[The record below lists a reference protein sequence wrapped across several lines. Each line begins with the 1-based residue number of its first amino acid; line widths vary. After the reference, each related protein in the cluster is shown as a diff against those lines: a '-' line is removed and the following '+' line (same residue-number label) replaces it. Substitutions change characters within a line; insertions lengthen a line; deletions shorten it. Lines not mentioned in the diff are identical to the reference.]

1 MRLGPSPPETESADY
16 RHYDSAPLNDAQKA
30 GLVQR
35 AGLAIGHSIG
45 RQENRNY
52 SAPKKSGWRKEEGDL
67 IMSLQPL
74 LKRKV
79 YTWADVAY
87 EVSALGVERSSDSC
101 RARYG
106 QLTKMSAE
114 S

>member
-1 MRLGPSPPETESADY
+1 
-16 RHYDSAPLNDAQKA
+16 
-30 GLVQR
+30 
-35 AGLAIGHSIG
+35 
-45 RQENRNY
+45 
-52 SAPKKSGWRKEEGDL
+52 
-67 IMSLQPL
+67 MSLQPL

>member
-30 GLVQR
+30 GLELGRKQNAKPNAAQR

-52 SAPKKSGWRKEEGDL
+52 SAPKKSG
-67 IMSLQPL
+67 
-74 LKRKV
+74 
-79 YTWADVAY
+79 
-87 EVSALGVERSSDSC
+87 
-101 RARYG
+101 
-106 QLTKMSAE
+106 
-114 S
+114 